1 MGSQRHYR
9 VSPEPATLTE
19 ACDIVDRVRARS
31 TRVIFT
37 MASSY
42 SADLERLCDAWS
54 LLAPL
59 AEERH
64 RIEWD
69 LGYANPPS
77 GDLDRILGPLL
88 DLALR
93 DDRVTASVRVRFNP
107 RGDTSESTPR
117 GTTALG
123 YIQNEDWRGTLHMSL
138 NREREA
144 AEGMEISRIKRVR
157 MEGFK
162 ETAEALGIDLGVVLR
177 PEPGFEGD
185 VIQVLSTS
193 PDLDVRVL
201 GRDPLGAQSVH
212 MTPKEKVDAL
222 AAFKGYID
230 KRRLEVQDVNVT
242 VGGNPEAARQ
252 LPPLGF
258 APLQPAAFEM
268 SLGRFTDRSL
278 LQPLEEL
285 CTGFHVVTSFEGI
298 RGIDVRWID
307 LELTVRGSGVG
318 VELGSKDF
326 WDPKTVNQA
335 QEILGLALEFV
346 DEY

>member
-93 DDRVTASVRVRFNP
+93 DDRVTASVRP
-107 RGDTSESTPR
+107 RNGQRSSQIQSTRGYLRKYAKRNHRPR
-117 GTTALG
+117 LHPERGLARNAAHEPQPGT
-123 YIQNEDWRGTLHMSL
+123 RG
-138 NREREA
+138 
-144 AEGMEISRIKRVR
+144 G
-157 MEGFK
+157 
-162 ETAEALGIDLGVVLR
+162 
-177 PEPGFEGD
+177 
-185 VIQVLSTS
+185 
-193 PDLDVRVL
+193 
-201 GRDPLGAQSVH
+201 
-212 MTPKEKVDAL
+212 
-222 AAFKGYID
+222 
-230 KRRLEVQDVNVT
+230 
-242 VGGNPEAARQ
+242 GGNGDLAHQARSDGGIQ
-252 LPPLGF
+252 G
-258 APLQPAAFEM
+258 
-268 SLGRFTDRSL
+268 DR
-278 LQPLEEL
+278 
-285 CTGFHVVTSFEGI
+285 
-298 RGIDVRWID
+298 RGA
-307 LELTVRGSGVG
+307 
-318 VELGSKDF
+318 
-326 WDPKTVNQA
+326 WD
-335 QEILGLALEFV
+335 
-346 DEY
+346 